1 MLAVIGSPLFPA
13 FFSMLDT
20 ITHSMIAL
28 PVITLGVVMV
38 WLLWSWSG
46 IRLLQD
52 LLAGPAAAISHN
64 DISYGVTITYG
75 SSLVVLII
83 GGLYMSGVLL

>member
-1 MLAVIGSPLFPA
+1 
-13 FFSMLDT
+13 MLDT
-20 ITHSMIAL
+20 VTHTFVAL
-28 PVITLGVVMV
+28 PAIAVGVVTV

-46 IRLLQD
+46 IRLLQE
-52 LLAGPAAAISHN
+52 LLVGLPTPVSHN

-83 GGLYMSGVLL
+83 GGLYLSGVLL